1 MSLINTLI
9 FLLLSLTY
17 LLKFFK
23 SISMNLGKT
32 IQQARKNKGLRQN
45 HFAIRCGITPSYL
58 SQIEN
63 NIKDPNLSTLKIISS
78 NLGLPLPILFFLS
91 LDDEDIQPQKKEAF
105 QMISPAVKSLI
116 NEFFVTKN

>member
-1 MSLINTLI
+1 
-9 FLLLSLTY
+9 
-17 LLKFFK
+17 
-23 SISMNLGKT
+23 MNLGNT
-32 IQQARKNKGLRQN
+32 IKQARKNKGLKQN
-45 HFAIRCGITPSYL
+45 FFAEKCGITSSYL

-63 NIKDPNLSTLKIISS
+63 NVKDPNLSILKVISL